1 MSILQIMKG
10 WHLLCLSYKMIN
22 HYWYLVFWQVP
33 WYFAMWDP
41 HCGYNLT
48 LFPPCLMLSLLRG
61 SFGGHVGAS
70 YCITITGSCMGYY
83 ARAGSH
89 ITYFLLKFLPLSI
102 LLSSE
107 IVLKRFSTRWL
118 LPVLFAL
125 CYFQLL
131 LLVIIVHI
139 SFFCSGRSSYRND
152 LAIIWL
158 FHSARDTP
166 V

>member
-33 WYFAMWDP
+33 WYFGMWDP

-89 ITYFLLKFLPLSI
+89 ITYLLLPYY
-102 LLSSE
+102 LLFAQIFTTFNSFPFRNCFKEIFNLLDTSCFVC
-107 IVLKRFSTRWL
+107 IVL
-118 LPVLFAL
+118 
-125 CYFQLL
+125 
-131 LLVIIVHI
+131 
-139 SFFCSGRSSYRND
+139 
-152 LAIIWL
+152 
-158 FHSARDTP
+158 
-166 V
+166 